1 MWFDSVCFFFFFFF
15 FFFFV
20 TITVF
25 RVSVAL
31 PYIPII
37 PISIDTFLKVL
48 ELHPLESLPA
58 ILEYRFALQQQQ
70 KSKKICHF
78 MFSVE
83 QIAYVTCMLDNNLL
97 IYRVFYTG
105 ALQTFCF

>member
-1 MWFDSVCFFFFFFF
+1 MFVCFVCFVVVVFCFFLFV
-15 FFFFV
+15 FFV
-20 TITVF
+20 NITVF

-31 PYIPII
+31 LCIPII

-48 ELHPLESLPA
+48 ELLSLEY
-58 ILEYRFALQQQQ
+58 IEEYRFALQQQQ

-83 QIAYVTCMLDNNLL
+83 QIAYVTCMLDNNL
-97 IYRVFYTG
+97 
-105 ALQTFCF
+105 